1 REPRR
6 GFLSDDLQALHHTGH
21 NDVLESGVQTLRVL
35 THHDEIEF
43 RVTTRHVRQGAHRP
57 QVRIQIQRL
66 TQTDVDGSKTLANG
80 RGDGTLQRHLVAHDG
95 IEQLARQRLAVFFE
109 RL

>member
-1 REPRR
+1 
-6 GFLSDDLQALHHTGH
+6 
-21 NDVLESGVQTLRVL
+21 LESGVQTLRVL
-35 THHDEIEF
+35 THDHEIEF

-66 TQTDVDGSKTLANG
+66 TQADVDGSKTLADG

-95 IEQLARQRLAVFFE
+95 IEQLARQRLAEFFE
-109 RL
+109 RLRARVMRFPVDINARGFDNSYDV